1 MTDDLQQL
9 DGIGP
14 SREETLIELGYET
27 FSDLAKADPE
37 QLNED
42 INRLSE
48 DTALSLVVQGQ
59 NAADLEEAEVE
70 EDPDMEEKPEVVED
84 ENSNDAT
91 YENDDDDSEGEEVEE
106 DELNTVPLALS
117 FNDEEE
123 YDAFFDAVY
132 QYRNE
137 LLRTNRGGVAE
148 VYDGLLDSLRE
159 IDSSGKFEHRLSPDE
174 LNDLHNAVRT
184 KSVEYQGQSLIEQME
199 ALDRVEIK
207 INSIREEYLF

>member
-9 DGIGP
+9 DGVGP

-70 EDPDMEEKPEVVED
+70 EDPDMEEEPEVVED

-91 YENDDDDSEGEEVEE
+91 YDNTDEVEQVEE

-117 FNDEEE
+117 FDDEEE
-123 YDAFFDAVY
+123 YDAFFNAVY

-148 VYDGLLDSLRE
+148 VYDSLLDSLRE
-159 IDSSGKFEHRLSPDE
+159 IDSSDKFEHGLSPDE